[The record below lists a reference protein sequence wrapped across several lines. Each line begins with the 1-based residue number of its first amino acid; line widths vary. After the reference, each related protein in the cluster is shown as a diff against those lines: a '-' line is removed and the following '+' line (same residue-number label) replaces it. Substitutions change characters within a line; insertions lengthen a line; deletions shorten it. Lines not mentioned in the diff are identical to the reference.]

1 MYTAKL
7 RLYDDCNNPLPL
19 DVLTLPTLTLSWCD
33 ADDRA
38 NCTTRPMQ
46 PELEEGSNVILL
58 HTIQTQVR
66 DESSAFTARPATTC
80 CVSTSVRRMLRPFTL
95 TSVRR
100 MLRPFTLTSVRRTL
114 RSCLSTPT
122 RRTLR
127 PFTSSPLPSGWCP
140 PPCSSFTRL
149 SL

>member
-66 DESSAFTARPATTC
+66 NESSAFTARPATTC
-80 CVSTSVRRMLRPFTL
+80 CVSTSTRKTR
-95 TSVRR
+95 
-100 MLRPFTLTSVRRTL
+100 RPFTLTSVRRTR

-122 RRTLR
+122 RKILH

-140 PPCSSFTRL
+140 PPCSPFPSL